1 MFLEYHKL
9 LRTVIL
15 CVIAEALNFI
25 MPAIFYHTLKIPLFF
40 EATEKGLKF
49 LRPEKKS
56 QIFEKK
62 IS

>member
-1 MFLEYHKL
+1 MLA
-9 LRTVIL
+9 
-15 CVIAEALNFI
+15 CIAKFTSMKKGLGES
-25 MPAIFYHTLKIPLFF
+25 

>member
-1 MFLEYHKL
+1 MNMVVKQLQFNEKVKISCTVFTLLHKKT
-9 LRTVIL
+9 RPKEEV
-15 CVIAEALNFI
+15 
-25 MPAIFYHTLKIPLFF
+25 
-40 EATEKGLKF
+40 TEKGLPF

>member
-1 MFLEYHKL
+1 MFLTNDVKK
-9 LRTVIL
+9 
-15 CVIAEALNFI
+15 ALNYISENGPCF
-25 MPAIFYHTLKIPLFF
+25 L

>member
-1 MFLEYHKL
+1 MEKSNFVHVYVCMCVCVGLPA
-9 LRTVIL
+9 LR
-15 CVIAEALNFI
+15 
-25 MPAIFYHTLKIPLFF
+25 
-40 EATEKGLKF
+40 EATEKGLKI